1 MLFPVIPTMLPVGFS
16 GIMLG
21 VSDSIIPF
29 GESTVLEI
37 TCEVVRITRDDL
49 LDLSLDELP
58 VSSEL

>member
-1 MLFPVIPTMLPVGFS
+1 
-16 GIMLG
+16 MLG